1 MKFVLLATVVG
12 CTQALLAPRTP
23 QRHSTRLRATQSLL
37 ERDITRLA
45 DRSTS
50 WAASK
55 PEERVAVA
63 EACLACLREEPWDA
77 GWLQAQT
84 DLEATS
90 ASRSRYVF
98 GAVVGDWLETFI
110 DAQNPASETRHAF
123 ENGERVPL
131 GLSVPGATAEI
142 IRGDHNTKE
151 ARAAE
156 GTVSL
161 VLGAGNQSFLALIDV
176 LQRALMHKECVVLK
190 HHPLRPWLVKP
201 YAAILEP
208 LIELDVV
215 AQTLDEGVDASA
227 ALVAHR
233 AVGHVHLTG
242 GEATR
247 DAVRRT
253 LDAAG
258 RTDVAISSE
267 LGCVTPWLI
276 AGGAWTAKELKI
288 AARNAVAA
296 KKANGGSNCLSPQ
309 VLIVSKEWP
318 QREEF
323 LELVEEELKR
333 QNDERAYYPGA
344 RERRDAL
351 LGKCGMKPLGD
362 SDAVGFVRECNDEV
376 LSQEVFGPFLAVK
389 TIDGGLLEAAD
400 FANEKCRGTLSC
412 TVLHPQSLNTMML
425 LAVVDKLDYGS
436 VAVNVWS
443 AFGYT
448 ALARGATW
456 GAHHGDDASG
466 SGVIGNHYSIPN
478 VEKSVVRGG
487 PLRKTVDL
495 SAIPPGVVFDALF
508 EASVRGRGAGAG
520 ASVLFRRFLGVG
532 RALVPVGSRGE
543 AYGAPPM

>member
-1 MKFVLLATVVG
+1 MIQKTQPASYSETTNSRNRSLIDTDSTGLASLRSRATTTMTNFLLFAAVVG
-12 CTQALLAPRTP
+12 CTQALLAPRQP
-23 QRHSTRLRATQSLL
+23 QLRSRTRLRLATQSLL

-45 DRSTS
+45 DRSKS

-123 ENGERVPL
+123 EHGERVPL

-142 IRGDHNTKE
+142 IQGDHKATE

-176 LQRALMHKECVVLK
+176 LQRALINKECVMLK

-215 AQTLDEGVDASA
+215 AQTLDEGVDAAA

-233 AVGHVHLTG
+233 LIGHVHLTG

-258 RTDVAISSE
+258 KTDVAISSE
-267 LGCVTPWLI
+267 LGCVTPWLV
-276 AGGAWTAKELKI
+276 AGGAWTAKELTR
-288 AARNAVAA
+288 AARNVVAA

-309 VLIVSKEWP
+309 VLVVSKEWP
-318 QREEF
+318 QREAF
-323 LELVEEELKR
+323 LGGFQAALETPNRVTYLEETMRAIEAGEL
-333 QNDERAYYPGA
+333 
-344 RERRDAL
+344 
-351 LGKCGMKPLGD
+351 
-362 SDAVGFVRECNDEV
+362 
-376 LSQEVFGPFLAVK
+376 
-389 TIDGGLLEAAD
+389 
-400 FANEKCRGTLSC
+400 TLSSR
-412 TVLHPQSLNTMML
+412 SLAQERGQKALEKRVAGLTSL
-425 LAVVDKLDYGS
+425 LVASTLLNIAMPMVV
-436 VAVNVWS
+436 
-443 AFGYT
+443 
-448 ALARGATW
+448 
-456 GAHHGDDASG
+456 
-466 SGVIGNHYSIPN
+466 
-478 VEKSVVRGG
+478 G
-487 PLRKTVDL
+487 PLRKLTFV
-495 SAIPPGVVFDALF
+495 AAAFFGTKALP
-508 EASVRGRGAGAG
+508 
-520 ASVLFRRFLGVG
+520 
-532 RALVPVGSRGE
+532 ALL
-543 AYGAPPM
+543 